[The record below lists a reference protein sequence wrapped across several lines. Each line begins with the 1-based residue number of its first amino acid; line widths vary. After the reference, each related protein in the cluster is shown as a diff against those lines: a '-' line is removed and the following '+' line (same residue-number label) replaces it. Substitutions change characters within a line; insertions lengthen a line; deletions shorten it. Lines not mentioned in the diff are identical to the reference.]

1 MSEYNFLLNIG
12 DDIINEVTLTRLIQN
27 RRSSADIYF
36 DFKVG
41 VYTQKFESNLWEK
54 LDEINFNDNSIVLR

>member
-1 MSEYNFLLNIG
+1 MSEYHFLLNIG

-27 RRSSADIYF
+27 RRSSADRYI

-41 VYTQKFESNLWEK
+41 VYTQKFQSNIW
-54 LDEINFNDNSIVLR
+54 